1 MSSAERLYTP
11 ELLGLAV
18 ELSDI
23 PLRDDLPLRGAAKSR
38 SCGSTLDIALA
49 VGDDGRLTGIGMRVR
64 ACAVGQAAAAIFAR
78 SAIGSTADE
87 IAAAGDAIAGWLAD
101 GGELPGW
108 PGLDML
114 AAARDY
120 PGRHGAIML
129 PWNAARDALCT
140 ISSAR

>member
-1 MSSAERLYTP
+1 MSSSGRLYTP

-18 ELSDI
+18 ELADY
-23 PLRDDLPLRGAAKSR
+23 PLRDTLPLRGSARSR

-49 VGDDGRLTGIGMRVR
+49 VGDDGRVTEIGMRVR

-78 SAIGSTADE
+78 SVIGARAGE
-87 IAAAGDAIAGWLAD
+87 ITAAGDAIARWLAD

-108 PGLDML
+108 PDLDLL
-114 AAARDY
+114 AAARDF
-120 PGRHGAIML
+120 PGRHGAMML